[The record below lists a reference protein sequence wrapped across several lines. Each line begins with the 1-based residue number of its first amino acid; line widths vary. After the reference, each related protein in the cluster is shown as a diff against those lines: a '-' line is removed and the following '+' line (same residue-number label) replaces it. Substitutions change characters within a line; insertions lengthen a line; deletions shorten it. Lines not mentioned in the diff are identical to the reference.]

1 MNKSRRRA
9 VVGKLIRNNI
19 NEKTRLGW
27 SSTSVTRPTA
37 YKYACVCLATLADS
51 AGNDKNKSGVCLCYG
66 KLEATAGGPGLA
78 RRISLLQAA
87 EWLLPWP
94 AFDNGTCAT
103 GRRENCTKLMNTV
116 VHRVSSI
123 TITNVHRRPWPATRW
138 AFVVQRPVSRGVI
151 SFKNWGYEL
160 DLCSWFHLPA
170 ETTVWLIRFVAA
182 FNPLMGTGNYSA
194 TSNNMMLVHWPLMGR
209 LLH

>member
-1 MNKSRRRA
+1 MVNWRRRQA
-9 VVGKLIRNNI
+9 GRASRDEFLYY
-19 NEKTRLGW
+19 RLQ
-27 SSTSVTRPTA
+27 SDCSHDPLSTM
-37 YKYACVCLATLADS
+37 
-51 AGNDKNKSGVCLCYG
+51 
-66 KLEATAGGPGLA
+66 A
-78 RRISLLQAA
+78 RVPLLY
-87 EWLLPWP
+87 
-94 AFDNGTCAT
+94 N

-160 DLCSWFHLPA
+160 DLCSWFHLPS
-170 ETTVWLIRFVAA
+170 EMTVWLIRFVAA